1 MNDNDVRLE
10 DFTIPTLGETQYDS
24 PLNPARLQFT
34 DEGNRILYHSQQSP
48 LEACIE
54 AGRPLPSFEPAGPR
68 PKIFFNS
75 SEINCAIVTCG
86 GLCPGINDVIRAIV
100 YEGYQHYRVNRIYGF
115 HNGYHGIIKGNDP
128 PPILLD
134 TDMVNSIHE
143 QGGTILGSSRGP
155 QDIGR
160 MIDYLQDLNISI
172 LFTIG
177 GDGTLR
183 GASAIAEE
191 VGKRGYKIAVIGI
204 PKTIDNDISYVSRTF
219 GFETAVEA
227 SRSVIQAAHI
237 ESKGAE
243 YGVGLVKLMGRDS
256 GFIAAQ
262 ATIANADVNFC
273 LIPEVPFTLEGER
286 GLLQKLEER
295 LRRRRHAVVVV
306 AEGAGQDLMEADVQ
320 RDASGNK
327 LHEDIGIFLKNSIV
341 EYFKDRRLPMTVKY
355 IDPSYII
362 RSRPSNANDSLV
374 CLQMGQSAMH
384 AGMAGKTDMMVGS
397 WNNHYTHV
405 PLAMAVSA
413 RKKINPDGDL
423 WQTVLAVTEQGF
435 GG

>member
-1 MNDNDVRLE
+1 MYNNDIRLE
-10 DFTIPTLGETQYDS
+10 NFAIPTLGEPQFDS
-24 PLNPARLQFT
+24 PLNPARLLFT
-34 DEGNRILYHSQQSP
+34 NEPDRILYYSHQAP
-48 LEACIE
+48 VDACLK
-54 AGRPLPSFEPAGPR
+54 ACRPLPSFEPAGPR

-75 SEINCAIVTCG
+75 SEINCGIVTCG

-100 YEGYQHYRVNRIYGF
+100 YEGYQQYGVKHIYGF
-115 HNGYHGIIKGNDP
+115 RNGYHGMIKGNDP
-128 PPILLD
+128 GPILLD
-134 TDMVNSIHE
+134 TDMVNDIH
-143 QGGTILGSSRGP
+143 QRGGTILGSSRGP
-155 QDIGR
+155 QETSR
-160 MIDYLQDLNISI
+160 MVDYLRELNISI

-183 GASAIAEE
+183 GASTIAQEIKKC
-191 VGKRGYKIAVIGI
+191 GLSIAVIGI
-204 PKTIDNDISYVSRTF
+204 PKTIDNDISFVSRTF

-227 SRSVIQAAHI
+227 SRSVIEAAHI
-237 ESKGAE
+237 ESKGADN
-243 YGVGLVKLMGRDS
+243 GVGLVKLMGRDS

-262 ATIANADVNFC
+262 ATLANADVNFC
-273 LIPEVPFTLEGER
+273 LIPEVPFTLTGER

-295 LRRRRHAVVVV
+295 LLRRRHAVIVV
-306 AEGAGQDLMEADVQ
+306 AEGAGQELMAGDKHC
-320 RDASGNK
+320 DASGNK
-327 LHEDIGIFLKNSIV
+327 LHQDIGIFLKNSII
-341 EYFKDRRLPMTVKY
+341 EHFKERSLPITVKY

-374 CLQMGQSAMH
+374 CLQMGQSAIH
-384 AGMAGKTDMMVGS
+384 AGMAGKTDMMIGH

-413 RKKINPDGDL
+413 RKKVDPNGQL

>member
-1 MNDNDVRLE
+1 MYNNDIRLD
-10 DFTIPTLGETQYDS
+10 DFTIPTLGEPQLDS

-34 DEGNRILYHSQQSP
+34 NEADRVLYYAHQAP
-48 LEACIE
+48 VDACLK

-75 SEINCAIVTCG
+75 SEINCGIVTCG

-115 HNGYHGIIKGNDP
+115 RNGYHGMIKGNDP
-128 PPILLD
+128 PPTLLD
-134 TDMVNSIHE
+134 TDMVNAIHE

-155 QDIGR
+155 QDTGR
-160 MIDYLQDLNISI
+160 MVDYLQDLNISI

-177 GDGTLR
+177 GDGTLH
-183 GASAIAEE
+183 GARAIAQE
-191 VGKRGYKIAVIGI
+191 VEKRGYKIAVIGI
-204 PKTIDNDISYVSRTF
+204 PKTIDNDICYVSRTF
-219 GFETAVEA
+219 GFETAVEV
-227 SRSVIQAAHI
+227 SRAVIQAAHI
-237 ESKGAE
+237 ESKGADN
-243 YGVGLVKLMGRDS
+243 GVGLVKLMGRDS

-262 ATIANADVNFC
+262 ATLANADVNFC
-273 LIPEVPFTLEGER
+273 LIPEVPFTLDGER

-295 LRRRRHAVVVV
+295 LRRRRHAVIVV
-306 AEGAGQDLMEADVQ
+306 AEGAGQDLMAGDE
-320 RDASGNK
+320 RCDASGNK

-341 EYFKDRRLPMTVKY
+341 DYFKERQVPVTVKY

-362 RSRPSNANDSLV
+362 RSRPDNANDSV
-374 CLQMGQSAMH
+374 ICLQMGQSAVH
-384 AGMAGKTDMMVGS
+384 AGMAGKTDMMIGY

-413 RKKINPDGDL
+413 RKKVAPNGQL
-423 WQTVLAVTEQGF
+423 WQTVLTVTEQGF